1 MKYDTLDGPLG
12 ETLMNLEEDDEPQTI
27 DNLEKELTPNDRLDV
42 ITEQDEQDIPLQ
54 VSYTSLTR
62 AIQRDILDIIFIF

>member
-27 DNLEKELTPNDRLDV
+27 DNLEKD
-42 ITEQDEQDIPLQ
+42 
-54 VSYTSLTR
+54 
-62 AIQRDILDIIFIF
+62 